1 MIPTQ
6 TRVVSV
12 DVDDGKFL
20 SSNLF
25 SISIKLL
32 NDNLIQLSVLRNS
45 FDFVEGTSAL
55 PIGSLANF
63 SLSDEDR
70 G

>member
-1 MIPTQ
+1 MITQ
-6 TRVVSV
+6 TRIVSI
-12 DVDDGKFL
+12 DVDDGKFNN
-20 SSNLF
+20 SKDF

-32 NDNLIQLSVLRNS
+32 NDNLIQLSVLLNS
-45 FDFVEGTSAL
+45 FDFVEGTSSL
-55 PIGSLANF
+55 PIGSLASF